1 MDFKAAN
8 EYLSGLVSYEK
19 RRDFKIEDL
28 NLENVKKVLDDFCDG
43 WKGIKYVH
51 VAGSKGKGSVSHLI
65 SDYLVRSGRK
75 TGLFTSPHVVSICER
90 LRVNGADV
98 TEARFCELVDL
109 LKERG
114 GKELTYF
121 EALFVL
127 AIKLFLLE
135 GVEFAVLEVGLGGR
149 LDTTNVVTPVVSVLS
164 TVELEHTDILGD
176 TLEKILNEKMGIKK
190 DGVPMVIGYQ
200 DQEVYRFLEG
210 RDGLIFAEKKCG
222 KCGDFRE
229 GNYNVAILALEAL
242 LGSVDVVVFSDV
254 IENFQLLG
262 RFDIREIDGKWVVFD
277 VAHTMNSISALIKQL
292 RFYFSDFDPVFL
304 VSLMKDKNV
313 DGILEKLSSVGEV
326 NFVDCG
332 EERAVFAD
340 EDCFSG
346 YERLFGSLKKDQ
358 VLVVTGS
365 FYLVGKILRAYYK

>member
-1 MDFKAAN
+1 
-8 EYLSGLVSYEK
+8 
-19 RRDFKIEDL
+19 
-28 NLENVKKVLDDFCDG
+28 
-43 WKGIKYVH
+43 
-51 VAGSKGKGSVSHLI
+51 
-65 SDYLVRSGRK
+65 
-75 TGLFTSPHVVSICER
+75 
-90 LRVNGADV
+90 
-98 TEARFCELVDL
+98 
-109 LKERG
+109 
-114 GKELTYF
+114 
-121 EALFVL
+121 
-127 AIKLFLLE
+127 
-135 GVEFAVLEVGLGGR
+135 
-149 LDTTNVVTPVVSVLS
+149 
-164 TVELEHTDILGD
+164 
-176 TLEKILNEKMGIKK
+176 
-190 DGVPMVIGYQ
+190 
-200 DQEVYRFLEG
+200 
-210 RDGLIFAEKKCG
+210 
-222 KCGDFRE
+222 
-229 GNYNVAILALEAL
+229 LALEAL